1 MLANSSES
9 ERGASGSAA
18 DREAASEP
26 ERSSAG
32 VPECFGRNVDLYGDD
47 GFARIQRGYVAVI
60 GLGGVGSHCAVNLA
74 RSGVGRLLIVDF
86 DRLTASSLNRNPI
99 AGPDDVGRLKADVL
113 ADHLRCTCAETT
125 VAVSHA
131 FCHTET
137 LPDLLRPGGS
147 DTPNAPDTPASFDVP
162 DIPASFSVPN
172 LVIDAIDSLN
182 PKVTLLTYCV
192 QEQIPVLSS
201 MGAAGRRDPTR
212 VRVADLADTRRCPL
226 ARQVRKRL
234 RRRGVDGGITCVFS
248 TEPPAPP
255 REPDLGDRTYD
266 RGRVRSRLPSQMS
279 LPGIFGYT
287 LASLALDWLAGG
299 AALPSAS
306 DSGRDDA

>member
-1 MLANSSES
+1 MPANSSES
-9 ERGASGSAA
+9 ERGA
-18 DREAASEP
+18 P
-26 ERSSAG
+26 ER
-32 VPECFGRNVDLYGDD
+32 FGRNVDLYGDD
-47 GFARIQRGYVAVI
+47 GFARIRRGYVAVI

-86 DRLTASSLNRNPI
+86 DRLTTSSLNRSPI
-99 AGPDDVGRLKADVL
+99 AGPDDVGSLKADVL
-113 ADHLRCTCAETT
+113 AGHLRRTCAETT
-125 VAVSHA
+125 VGVSYA
-131 FCHTET
+131 FCHAET

-147 DTPNAPDTPASFDVP
+147 DTPNAPDTPDTPDTPVSSDVP
-162 DIPASFSVPN
+162 DTPDI
-172 LVIDAIDSLN
+172 VIDAIDSLN

-192 QEQIPVLSS
+192 QEQLPVLSS

-266 RGRVRSRLPSQMS
+266 RGRVRNRLPSQMS

-299 AALPSAS
+299 N
-306 DSGRDDA
+306 

>member
-9 ERGASGSAA
+9 ERGV
-18 DREAASEP
+18 P
-26 ERSSAG
+26 ER
-32 VPECFGRNVDLYGDD
+32 FGRNVDLYGDD

-125 VAVSHA
+125 VAVSYA
-131 FCHTET
+131 FCHAET

-147 DTPNAPDTPASFDVP
+147 GTPSAPDTPASFG
-162 DIPASFSVPN
+162 VPN

-192 QEQIPVLSS
+192 QEQLPVLSS

-266 RGRVRSRLPSQMS
+266 RGRVRNRLPSQMS

-299 AALPSAS
+299 N
-306 DSGRDDA
+306 